1 MMPEQIPDI
10 LADKGIQAEM
20 EEWLDRQMQ
29 NRVACQSWNELQSS
43 IRNLMKNAYK
53 RALADGFR
61 YGWTIAN
68 NRKRIV

>member
-1 MMPEQIPDI
+1 MTPEQLPDI

-20 EEWLDRQMQ
+20 EEWIDRQMQ
-29 NRVACQSWNELQSS
+29 QRVACQSWNELQSS
-43 IRNLMKNAYK
+43 IRNLMKSAYK

-68 NRKRIV
+68 NRIK